1 MWTSRCP
8 VVALR
13 AFVTGGAGFIGRHL
27 VRVLLDGGWRVKAFI
42 LESERSHLP
51 KDANLEPVVG
61 DITRPSTLR
70 GELDDA
76 DAVFHLAALVD
87 SWVRDPQDYIRVNVE
102 GTGHVVDESLRAAVP
117 RFLFTSSMSGIGVT
131 PGIVM
136 REDSPPGKSFGPYE
150 GSKADAERLVAKAVR
165 ERGLPAITLI
175 PSIVIGP
182 GDTRNTGKFLLSYV
196 NGDFPGTF
204 AESSVLPVVD
214 ADDVAR
220 AHLAAYHHGQLG
232 ERYIISGENVLWGDL
247 LRMASVASGTP
258 MPSRH
263 IGGRALRFAARTGEL
278 FSRVTR
284 SPPRLPSWLADFLLT
299 GASMDNGK
307 SVRELGM
314 TYRPIHQS
322 IRDSIA
328 WFRDEGLFRG
338 PPLPAAPERE
348 VLVPVENP
356 RVGAETVFE
365 LGIPETSSR
374 DAPPNRR
381 PKPPEGSA

>member
-1 MWTSRCP
+1 M
-8 VVALR
+8 
-13 AFVTGGAGFIGRHL
+13 
-27 VRVLLDGGWRVKAFI
+27 KAFI

-348 VLVPVENP
+348 VFVPVENP

>member
-1 MWTSRCP
+1 MDET
-8 VVALR
+8 
-13 AFVTGGAGFIGRHL
+13 
-27 VRVLLDGGWRVKAFI
+27 
-42 LESERSHLP
+42 
-51 KDANLEPVVG
+51 
-61 DITRPSTLR
+61 
-70 GELDDA
+70 
-76 DAVFHLAALVD
+76 DAVFHVAALVD

-117 RFLFTSSMSGIGVT
+117 RLLFTSSMSGIGVT
-131 PGIVM
+131 PGVVM
-136 REDSPPGKSFGPYE
+136 REDSPAGKSFGPYE
-150 GSKADAERLVAKAVR
+150 ESKAVAERLVAKAVR

-196 NGDFPGTF
+196 KGDFPGTF
-204 AESSVLPVVD
+204 AEGSVLPVVD

-220 AHLAAYHHGQLG
+220 AHLLAYHRGRVG
-232 ERYIISGENVLWGDL
+232 ERYIISGENIPWGNL
-247 LRMASVASGTP
+247 LQMASVASGTP

-322 IRDSIA
+322 IRDSIK
-328 WFRDEGLFRG
+328 WFRDEGLFEG
-338 PPLPAAPERE
+338 PPLPTAPASE
-348 VLVPVENP
+348 LPVPVENP
-356 RVGAETVFE
+356 RVGSETVFE
-365 LGIPETSSR
+365 SGIPETSPQG
-374 DAPPNRR
+374 APPARR
-381 PKPPEGSA
+381 PKPPEGPA

>member
-1 MWTSRCP
+1 
-8 VVALR
+8 VALR
-13 AFVTGGAGFIGRHL
+13 AFVTGGTGFIGRHL
-27 VRVLLDGGWRVKAFI
+27 VRMLLDAGWSVKVFI

-51 KDANLEPVVG
+51 KDPNLEPVVG
-61 DITRPSTLR
+61 DITKPSTLR
-70 GELDDA
+70 GEMDET

-87 SWVRDPQDYIRVNVE
+87 SWVRDPQDYVRVNVE
-102 GTGHVVDESLRAAVP
+102 GTGHLVDESLRAAVP

-131 PGIVM
+131 PGVVM
-136 REDSPPGKSFGPYE
+136 REDSPPGKAFGPYE
-150 GSKADAERLVAKAVR
+150 ESKAVAERLVAKAVR

-196 NGDFPGTF
+196 KGEFPGTF
-204 AESSVLPVVD
+204 AEGSVLPVVD
-214 ADDVAR
+214 SDDVAR
-220 AHLAAYHHGQLG
+220 AHLLAYHRGRVG
-232 ERYIISGENVLWGDL
+232 ERYVISGENVPWGEL
-247 LRMASVASGTP
+247 LRMASLASGTP

-263 IGGRALRFAARTGEL
+263 IGDRTVRFAARTGEL

-314 TYRPIHQS
+314 TYRPIHES

-328 WFRDEGLFRG
+328 WFRDEGLFEG
-338 PPLPAAPERE
+338 PPLPTAPARE
-348 VLVPVENP
+348 FPVPVENP

-365 LGIPETSSR
+365 SELPETGSR

-381 PKPPEGSA
+381 PKPPEGPA